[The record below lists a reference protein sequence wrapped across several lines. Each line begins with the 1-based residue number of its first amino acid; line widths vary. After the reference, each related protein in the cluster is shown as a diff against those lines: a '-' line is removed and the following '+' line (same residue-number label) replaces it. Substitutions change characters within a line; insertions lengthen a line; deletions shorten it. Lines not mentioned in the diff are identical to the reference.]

1 MTAAP
6 AAPAGWRGLWTV
18 SRARLWLLACALAA
32 YLPALGMPARG
43 WLDFSAFYAAG
54 RLAFSPQVVQLLPIA
69 QFQADHGL
77 PPTPFVYPAW
87 TALPYVPLAA
97 LPYDVAGALHVA
109 LMLAAL
115 LAAAVLGGRVF
126 GIPRGWAVLGTL
138 AWAPAAA
145 GVVSGQN
152 TSLALLLVV
161 ALIAALQRGR
171 PVLAGA
177 MAGLLL
183 YKPQLDAPVVL
194 TLAWRVAARA
204 LVAAA
209 AVVGAQYLLGVVAA
223 GGDWGW
229 PATWWATVQAYNPLD
244 LAANGWQAV
253 SLPALLGRLTP
264 GGAAPGSFT
273 GPALVGYLAG
283 ALIVLRSLPALR
295 TWPPDRAVA
304 LACAAGLL
312 VSPHAW
318 VYDAALLLPAL
329 AVFAVDARRRG
340 WPWQDRWLLAAAYAI
355 AVTWPLGGPLGK
367 VGVLLVVVVVMAPFA
382 LQGWWPFRWT
392 RPQAT
397 GWASVGSG
405 AAAGPAVPTSPSSR
419 SK

>member
-1 MTAAP
+1 
-6 AAPAGWRGLWTV
+6 
-18 SRARLWLLACALAA
+18 
-32 YLPALGMPARG
+32 MPARG

-54 RLAFSPQVVQLLPIA
+54 HFAFTAQVDQLLPIA
-69 QFQADHGL
+69 RYQAANGL

-87 TALPYVPLAA
+87 VALPYVPLAA
-97 LPYDVAGALHVA
+97 LPYDLAGALHVV
-109 LMLAAL
+109 LMLVALVAAAL
-115 LAAAVLGGRVF
+115 LGARVF
-126 GIPRGWAVLGTL
+126 AIPREWAVLGTL

-161 ALIAALQRGR
+161 GAAAALQAGR
-171 PVLAGA
+171 PLLAGVLAGV
-177 MAGLLL
+177 LF
-183 YKPQLDAPVVL
+183 YKPQLDVPVAL
-194 TLAWRVAARA
+194 TLAWRGLGRVM
-204 LVAAA
+204 AAA
-209 AVVGAQYLLGVVAA
+209 ALVVAAQYLLGVLAA

-229 PATWWATVQAYNPLD
+229 PATWWATLQTYNPLD

-264 GGAAPGSFT
+264 GGAAPGSFA
-273 GPALVGYLAG
+273 GPALVGYVLA

-295 TWPPDRAVA
+295 RWSPERAIA
-304 LACAAGLL
+304 LACAAGL
-312 VSPHAW
+312 VISPHAW

-329 AVFAVDARRRG
+329 AVFAGGARARG

-367 VGVLLVVVVVMAPFA
+367 VGVLLVVVVILAPFA
-382 LQGWWPFRWT
+382 LQGWWPFRWA

-397 GWASVGSG
+397 D
-405 AAAGPAVPTSPSSR
+405 
-419 SK
+419 